1 MPKLKNQESKNMES
15 KMLSSEQWILEYL
28 ENNEHPSQV
37 ESKLEEA
44 LREIERIKKELYDVR
59 AGKF

>member
-1 MPKLKNQESKNMES
+1 MES